1 MTDRPLFRR
10 EAMQQ
15 LASVGETDRLP
26 SVIGMRRWLALVVL
40 AALGAAAV
48 VWSLAARVPV
58 NVEGRGLMLNP
69 GDVQVVQSSAAGQ
82 VVEVR
87 AQANQRMH
95 AGDVVVTLA
104 QPELRRQLDEAG
116 KRVNQLERFDQLQT
130 RLDGQRLELEASLT
144 RDRLAALDEASK
156 ELEGLIGEIDS
167 RRQTFSDERRQRLTG
182 MREKTQ
188 QLIETLRRQT
198 EVLRDLVEKKL
209 ATQDSLAAAEGAEAQ
224 AALQLANIELQLG
237 ELDLQDFTAKEQ
249 RLERDG
255 RLSELRLQ
263 SKQVQLQQT
272 ELQQQT
278 QRQQAERKLQL
289 EAERQRVRSIQ
300 SQLEQQQSVR
310 APASGRV
317 LEISVQPGQMVAP
330 GARLALLSTEPD
342 EADSVP
348 QRVVAYLPLERGKQ
362 VREGMTALVTPS
374 TIERNRYGSILGRVR
389 RVAAYASSRE
399 AAAASVGNLEL
410 LGAMAEGGGV
420 LEIEVQLQRA
430 DTPSGYRWTSAGP
443 ETPLTVG
450 TAAGVRVTVERRAPA
465 SFLLPWLRGLVRG
478 PDRRVAPAS
487 N

>member
-1 MTDRPLFRR
+1 MPERPLFRR

-26 SVIGMRRWLALVVL
+26 SVVGMRRWLGLVVL
-40 AALGAAAV
+40 AALVVAAV

-58 NVEGRGLMLNP
+58 NVEGKGLMLHP
-69 GDVQVVQSSAAGQ
+69 GEVQIVQSNAAGQ

-87 AQANQRMH
+87 AQANRRVQV
-95 AGDVVVTLA
+95 GDVVVTLA

-116 KRVNQLERFDQLQT
+116 TRVDQLERFDQLQT
-130 RLDGQRLELEASLT
+130 RLDGQRLELEASLS

-156 ELEGLIGEIDS
+156 ELDDLIGEIDS
-167 RRQTFSDERRQRLTG
+167 QRQAFSDERRQRLTG
-182 MREKTQ
+182 MREKTE
-188 QLIETLRRQT
+188 QLIATLRRQT
-198 EVLRDLVEKKL
+198 ELLRDLVEKKL
-209 ATQDSLAAAEGAEAQ
+209 ATQDSLAVAEGAEAE
-224 AALQLANIELQLG
+224 AALQLANIELQVG

-249 RLERDG
+249 RLERDS

-263 SKQVQLQQT
+263 RKQVQLQQA

-310 APASGRV
+310 AAASGRV
-317 LEISVQPGQMVAP
+317 LEISVQPGQIVAP

-342 EADSVP
+342 EADAVP
-348 QRVVAYLPLERGKQ
+348 QRVVAYMPLEHGKQ
-362 VREGMTALVTPS
+362 VREGMTALVTPT
-374 TIERNRYGSILGRVR
+374 TIERNRYGGILGRVR

-399 AAAASVGNLEL
+399 AAVASVGNLEL

-450 TAAGVRVTVERRAPA
+450 TAADVRVTVERRAPA
-465 SFLLPWLRGLVRG
+465 SFLLPWLRGLVFG
-478 PDRRVAPAS
+478 PDRRAAPAS